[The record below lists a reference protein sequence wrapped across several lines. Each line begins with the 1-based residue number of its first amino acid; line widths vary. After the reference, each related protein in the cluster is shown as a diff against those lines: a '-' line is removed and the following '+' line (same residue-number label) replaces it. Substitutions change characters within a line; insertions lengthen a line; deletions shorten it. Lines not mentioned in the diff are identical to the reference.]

1 MSKYVF
7 MKEYF
12 LQYIWFNKLFYSKQY
27 TTEGQS
33 VEIIDTG
40 QLNTDAGADVFNAKV
55 KIGDIVWAGNVEFHI
70 RSSDWQRHGHNTDKA
85 YDAVILHVILED
97 DGISIRTDGSPVQQ
111 LVISYP
117 EHLREEFER
126 FDMDFIYCAD
136 KLLASKGK
144 KDLSSLFSKLL
155 DERLANRLLAVEQ
168 LLQETSNDW
177 EEAFYITTARS
188 FGFGTNAD
196 AFEALAKRLP
206 QKILAKHKDNLTQI
220 EALLFGVGGFFE
232 QSVEDEYFDL
242 LRKEFA
248 FLRQKYRLQPMSVAQ
263 WKQFRVRPTNF
274 PTLRIAQFAAIIHRS
289 SRLFSKVIE
298 QKSYRKLVDYYRCTP
313 SEYWTSHYRFGTKSD
328 RIHRNLSKSTIDTLL
343 INSVI
348 PFFYAYGIK
357 FNILEYTDLSRELL
371 KNIPSEKNFIT
382 KVFASLG
389 IDSHSAFESQALR
402 ELKSRYCNTKSCYI
416 CRNKFGLW

>member
-1 MSKYVF
+1 

-55 KIGDIVWAGNVEFHI
+55 KIGNIVWAGNVEFHI

-168 LLQETSNDW
+168 LLQETSND
-177 EEAFYITTARS
+177 
-188 FGFGTNAD
+188 
-196 AFEALAKRLP
+196 
-206 QKILAKHKDNLTQI
+206 
-220 EALLFGVGGFFE
+220 
-232 QSVEDEYFDL
+232 
-242 LRKEFA
+242 
-248 FLRQKYRLQPMSVAQ
+248 
-263 WKQFRVRPTNF
+263 
-274 PTLRIAQFAAIIHRS
+274 
-289 SRLFSKVIE
+289 
-298 QKSYRKLVDYYRCTP
+298 
-313 SEYWTSHYRFGTKSD
+313 
-328 RIHRNLSKSTIDTLL
+328 
-343 INSVI
+343 
-348 PFFYAYGIK
+348 
-357 FNILEYTDLSRELL
+357 
-371 KNIPSEKNFIT
+371 
-382 KVFASLG
+382 
-389 IDSHSAFESQALR
+389 
-402 ELKSRYCNTKSCYI
+402 
-416 CRNKFGLW
+416 